1 MAKSTQKTAGNMQMK
16 HIAHRHIDSLSDGV
30 FSIALTLLGLDVLS
44 LARDLAHS
52 EDLNG
57 ALFGHWPVFFAYAMG
72 FFVLFAMWYA
82 YHAASQYVIST
93 NAWVVWQHGLVMA
106 IVALVPF
113 TTALLAESLNTPNMT
128 WGVFYFGVTVFGNQW
143 TNALMALPLRG
154 KYPILFADDFPIV
167 VADQAKALVFFNIF
181 LSFVGILLVLVSLVN
196 PWIALGGYI
205 LHLAGQA
212 NPVRMLNS
220 FGTLLSPRFFR
231 LKPATGTRRAR

>member
-44 LARDLAHS
+44 LARDLAHA

-57 ALFGHWPVFFAYAMG
+57 ALFGHWPVFFAYALG
-72 FFVLFAMWYA
+72 FFVLYAMWYS
-82 YHAASQYVIST
+82 YHATSQYVIST

-143 TNALMALPLRG
+143 TNALLSLPMRG
-154 KYPILFADDFPIV
+154 NAPIFFSEDFPIEQ
-167 VADQAKALVFFNIF
+167 ADQAKALMFFNITQS
-181 LSFVGILLVLVSLVN
+181 LIGLVLVLTALVN
-196 PWIALGGYI
+196 PWIALCGYI

-212 NPVRMLNS
+212 NPVRMLNT

-231 LKPATGTRRAR
+231 LKPEVKRTK

>member
-1 MAKSTQKTAGNMQMK
+1 MAPRASRPVATMKMK

-44 LARDLAHS
+44 LARDLARS
-52 EDLNG
+52 ADLN
-57 ALFGHWPVFFAYAMG
+57 AELFAHWPVFFAYALG
-72 FFVLFAMWYA
+72 FFVLYAMWYS
-82 YHAASQYVIST
+82 YHATSQYVITT

-143 TNALMALPLRG
+143 TNALMSLPMRG
-154 KYPILFADDFPIV
+154 QAPILFSDDFPIEKE
-167 VADQAKALVFFNIF
+167 DQAKALMFFNISQS
-181 LSFVGILLVLVSLVN
+181 LIGLVLVLAALVN
-196 PWIALGGYI
+196 PWIALCGYI

-220 FGTLLSPRFFR
+220 FGTILSPRFFR
-231 LKPATGTRRAR
+231 LKPEARRTK